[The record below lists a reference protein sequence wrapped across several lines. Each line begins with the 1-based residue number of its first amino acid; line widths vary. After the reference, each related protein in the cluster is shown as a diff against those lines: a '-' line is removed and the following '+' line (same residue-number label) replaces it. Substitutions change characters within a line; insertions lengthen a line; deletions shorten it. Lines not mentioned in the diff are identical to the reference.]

1 MHPTYLGATDAREK
15 IDDLAYINMLTLQD
29 LTEHNYSKSYDEE
42 ATTQLRREI
51 TFENIIYNLIE
62 FSDNKMPD
70 NIGRISK

>member
-1 MHPTYLGATDAREK
+1 MHPTYPGATDVRDK

-62 FSDNKMPD
+62 FSDKKMPD
-70 NIGRISK
+70 NIGWISK